1 VIRVGLGRTP
11 DPKRDV
17 PAIVVEFVS
26 KRHRDRVRDYEEK
39 RREYELAGVQ
49 EYWII
54 DRFRRIMTVYR
65 LPPAEPSESIVKE
78 NEIYRTPLL
87 PGFEL
92 PLARLL
98 KVADDW
104 NRGASKARSGKKQ
117 GQAEHGDVAPGE
129 PH

>member
-1 VIRVGLGRTP
+1 MP
-11 DPKRDV
+11 DPEKDL
-17 PAIVVEFVS
+17 PSIVVEFVS

-39 RREYELAGVQ
+39 RRDYLAAGVQ

-65 LPPAEPSESIVKE
+65 RPPVEPAELVVKE
-78 NEIYRTPLL
+78 SDVYRTPLL

-104 NRGASKARSGKKQ
+104 NRGTKKARSDNNQ
-117 GQAEHGDVAPGE
+117 GRAERGSTPGE
-129 PH
+129 HA